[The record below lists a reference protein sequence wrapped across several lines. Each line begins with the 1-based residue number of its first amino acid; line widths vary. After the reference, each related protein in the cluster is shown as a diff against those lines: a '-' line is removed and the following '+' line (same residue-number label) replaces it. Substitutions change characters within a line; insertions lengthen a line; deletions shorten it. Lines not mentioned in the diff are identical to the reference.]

1 MKRIALWSAVG
12 AALVYFF
19 DPQAGARR
27 RHGARDRVTAFFR
40 RRARAAS
47 HAARHAKADAYG
59 AGQKLRHREEVPK
72 DYDDATL
79 AHKVESEIFRDIET
93 PKGSVSVNAEGGVIQ
108 LRGEVNRAEL
118 IDELVERTR
127 RVQGVR
133 GVENLLHLPGTPA
146 PMHQ

>member
-1 MKRIALWSAVG
+1 MRRIALWSAFG
-12 AALVYFF
+12 AALAYFF
-19 DPQAGARR
+19 NPQNGARR
-27 RHGARDRVTAFFR
+27 RHVARDRVLAFFR
-40 RRARAAS
+40 SRARGAS
-47 HAARHAKADAYG
+47 RTARRAKADAYG
-59 AGQKLRHREEVPK
+59 VEQKLRHREEVPK

-79 AHKVESEIFRDIET
+79 AHKVESEIFRDSDA

-108 LRGEVNRAEL
+108 LRGEIDRPEL
-118 IDELVERTR
+118 IEELVEKTR